1 MEQLTTRQEEVLGL
15 IENYQKRL
23 GFPPTVY
30 ELANLMGCTSGNA
43 AAIHI
48 KALEKK
54 GYISVARGAARG
66 ITILRDS
73 QEPDAVSIVRALLVG
88 DADARQKAVS
98 WLESKG
104 VTI

>member
-15 IENYQKRL
+15 IENYQQRM

-30 ELANLMGCTSGNA
+30 ELANLMGCNSGNA
-43 AAIHI
+43 AALHI

-66 ITILRDS
+66 ITILRAGEES
-73 QEPDAVSIVRALLVG
+73 EAVKIVRALLEF
-88 DADARQKAVS
+88 DADARQKAMS
-98 WLESKG
+98 WLKAQG
-104 VTI
+104 VTL

>member
-15 IENYQKRL
+15 IENYQQRM
-23 GFPPTVY
+23 GFPPTIY

-54 GYISVARGAARG
+54 GYISVAHGAARG

-73 QEPDAVSIVRALLVG
+73 QELDAVNIVRALLVG
-88 DADARQKAVS
+88 DADARQKAIT
-98 WLESKG
+98 WLESRG